1 MPPYTCAQI
10 FGYIMYGPT
19 GPPSILTR
27 GRRAEIDTPNNAD
40 TTLPICGHTLG
51 TNGHVVPPPFGRQIT
66 YALFAQALATKFSS
80 GKAVHH
86 N

>member
-1 MPPYTCAQI
+1 MIVTTQHS
-10 FGYIMYGPT
+10 GP
-19 GPPSILTR
+19 GVLIIVAVNP
-27 GRRAEIDTPNNAD
+27 TPNNAD
-40 TTLPICGHTLG
+40 TTLPICGHSLG